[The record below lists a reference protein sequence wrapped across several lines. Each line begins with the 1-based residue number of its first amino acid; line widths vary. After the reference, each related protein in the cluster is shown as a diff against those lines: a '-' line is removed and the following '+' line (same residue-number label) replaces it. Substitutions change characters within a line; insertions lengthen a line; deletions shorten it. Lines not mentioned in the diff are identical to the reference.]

1 MRREAN
7 QRENSRNVCS
17 VVVACSKWSWST
29 WYEFLYFNKN
39 LVSYYET
46 GDREFTLSHVYY
58 NSPISREFQKLI
70 TVFQCEM
77 LYVWDRKHR
86 HTGYRDIAGWVCSKL
101 YCWMHLW
108 FTSKNVPR
116 SKNTLFTK
124 EQYDRYEGV
133 KCEQGRGAPHANK
146 LRMSRNFLRGLGA
159 FYF

>member
-29 WYEFLYFNKN
+29 FITNFCTLLKTLWAMKR
-39 LVSYYET
+39 
-46 GDREFTLSHVYY
+46 DREFTLSHIHY
-58 NSPISREFQKLI
+58 NSPISRELQKSI
-70 TVFQCEM
+70 TVFCVKCFTYETENIDTQAI
-77 LYVWDRKHR
+77 
-86 HTGYRDIAGWVCSKL
+86 DIAGWVCSKL